1 MGCIKRNLI
10 SQDAWGTDQMVSY
23 PEDKSAID
31 GITDEEDK
39 RKKLKELD
47 SDNQKLVTQ
56 FGANRI
62 EEMQNLPDFYTFR
75 NGLIYSHR
83 DFEKFMDGL
92 NHGKKSAIVSGF
104 NASSTPHIGHISV
117 FDTNLYFQKEHNLH
131 VFIPISEDESY
142 VSGKVK
148 DQADGLKNS
157 ILITRAIIAYGF
169 DLSRTHVIIDQLYTK
184 IYNLAIKLSRGINM
198 SEIKAVYGYSN
209 EQNAGLHFYPAIQ
222 SAHIVFPNTLGYR
235 NVLVPI
241 GPDEDA
247 HLRVCRDVAE
257 KFGFEKPAVLHSRF
271 LMGTDGTK
279 MSKSK
284 DNGIFLLDSMKTM
297 RKKVMNSFS
306 GGRISVEEHR
316 KLGGIPEIDVSY
328 QYLKSYFL
336 SPEESEL
343 LYGQYKEGKVLS
355 GELKTMLFERLSQRI
370 EQFQKNYE
378 KVGKREIMKVIML
391 NESFDLEALL
401 DTMEL

>member
-1 MGCIKRNLI
+1 M
-10 SQDAWGTDQMVSY
+10 ASY
-23 PEDKSAID
+23 SRDKSEID
-31 GITDEEDK
+31 SITDEEDK
-39 RKKLKELD
+39 RKKLMELD
-47 SDNQKLVTQ
+47 SDNQRLVTQ

-62 EEMQNLPDFYTFR
+62 EEVESLPDFYTFR

-83 DFEKFMDGL
+83 DFEKFMTRL
-92 NHGKKSAIVSGF
+92 NSGEKSAIVSGF
-104 NASSTPHIGHISV
+104 NASSTLHIGHISV
-117 FDTNLYFQKEHNLH
+117 FDTNLYFQKKHNMH
-131 VFIPISEDESY
+131 VFLPISEDESY

-148 DQADGLKNS
+148 DQVEGLRNS
-157 ILITRAIIAYGF
+157 ILITKAIIAYGF
-169 DLSRTHVIIDQLYTK
+169 DLSKTHVIIDQIFTK

-209 EQNAGLHFYPAIQ
+209 DQNAGLHFYPAVQ

-284 DNGIFLLDSMKTM
+284 DNGIFLLDSLKTIK
-297 RKKVMNSFS
+297 KKVMNSFS
-306 GGRISVEEHR
+306 GGRISVDEHR

-336 SPEESEL
+336 TPAESNL
-343 LYGQYKEGKVLS
+343 LYEEYKRGEILS
-355 GELKTMLFERLSQRI
+355 GEMKSMLYDKLSHRI
-370 EQFQKNYE
+370 EEFQKKYE
-378 KVGKREIMKVIML
+378 RVGRKEIMGVMTF
-391 NESFDLEALL
+391 NDSFDMETLL
-401 DTMEL
+401 DSVGI

>member
-1 MGCIKRNLI
+1 
-10 SQDAWGTDQMVSY
+10 MVSY
-23 PEDKSAID
+23 PGNKSDIEN
-31 GITDEEDK
+31 ITDEEDK
-39 RKKLKELD
+39 RKKLMELD

-56 FGANRI
+56 FGASRI
-62 EEMQNLPDFYTFR
+62 EEVENLPDFYTFR

-83 DFEKFMDGL
+83 DFGRFMQRL
-92 NHGKKSAIVSGF
+92 NSGEKSAIVSGF

-117 FDTNLYFQKEHNLH
+117 FDTNLYFQDKHDMH

-142 VSGKVK
+142 VSGKIK
-148 DQADGLKNS
+148 DQTEGLKNS

-169 DLSRTHVIIDQLYTK
+169 DLSKTHVIIDQIFTE

-209 EQNAGLHFYPAIQ
+209 DQNAGLHFYPAIQ
-222 SAHIVFPNTLGYR
+222 SAHIVFPNTQGYR

-284 DNGIFLLDSMKTM
+284 DNGIFLLDSLKAI

-306 GGRISVEEHR
+306 GGRVSIDEHR
-316 KLGGIPEIDVSY
+316 KLGGIPEIDVSF
-328 QYLKSYFL
+328 QYLKGYFL
-336 SPEESEL
+336 SPEESNM
-343 LYGQYKEGKVLS
+343 LYGRYKKGEILS
-355 GELKTMLFERLSQRI
+355 GEIKSMLYEKLSQRI
-370 EQFQKNYE
+370 EEFQRRYE
-378 KVGKREIMKVIML
+378 KVSRKDIMKVIML
-391 NESFDLEALL
+391 NGTIDMETLL
-401 DTMEL
+401 DQIGI